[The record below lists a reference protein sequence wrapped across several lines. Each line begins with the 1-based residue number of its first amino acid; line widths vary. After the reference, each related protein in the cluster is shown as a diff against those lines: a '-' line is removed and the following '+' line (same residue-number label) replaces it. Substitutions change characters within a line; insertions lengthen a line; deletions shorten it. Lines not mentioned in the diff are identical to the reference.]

1 MCDIDHFLAVA
12 VLSLKMED
20 PVDYGDV
27 YVQLYDSF
35 IKDQQSVA
43 VLRNQSDVLD
53 KVFASGFLCS
63 EDDLAN
69 VIAKDIETSFL
80 GNLPEDRDDGLIL
93 EDYDMEKE
101 AEDWKRYAIEL
112 VRSADRPTSKEEFNQ
127 AVYGYLY
134 ANFWN

>member
-1 MCDIDHFLAVA
+1 
-12 VLSLKMED
+12 MED